1 MRLGPPL
8 RWPLPVSLPPPPPQ
22 TDLYLAKG
30 PEAML
35 GRPGLVSRDAA
46 CDDSCELCGV
56 YGDEYIPQAM
66 TKAPDADIIFV
77 FATDQDSLM
86 PASLRAELEALLL
99 NISSPYQVNL
109 YSGVQHG
116 FGVRANVSDPVQ
128 KFAKESAFLQAVRW
142 FNNF

>member
-1 MRLGPPL
+1 MTNAR
-8 RWPLPVSLPPPPPQ
+8 
-22 TDLYLAKG
+22 
-30 PEAML
+30 EANI
-35 GRPGLVSRDAA
+35 VF
-46 CDDSCELCGV
+46 
-56 YGDEYIPQAM
+56 I
-66 TKAPDADIIFV
+66 
-77 FATDQDSLM
+77 FATDQDSLL